1 MLCKIHVCLFS
12 PNHQCADL
20 ITFRF
25 FRLILDKHSVTSN
38 CSQTQNC
45 CLCKMS
51 QEELELSFPSPC
63 NKGTICFV
71 YEDIVIT

>member
-1 MLCKIHVCLFS
+1 MCLFPKS
-12 PNHQCADL
+12 PLGRSDHISILPPD
-20 ITFRF
+20 
-25 FRLILDKHSVTSN
+25 LILDKHSVTSN
-38 CSQTQNC
+38 CSQNQNC

-63 NKGTICFV
+63 NKGTNCFV